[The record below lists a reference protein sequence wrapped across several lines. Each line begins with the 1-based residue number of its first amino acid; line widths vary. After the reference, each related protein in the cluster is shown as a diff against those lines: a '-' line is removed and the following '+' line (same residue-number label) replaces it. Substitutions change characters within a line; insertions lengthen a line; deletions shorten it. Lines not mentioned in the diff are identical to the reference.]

1 MLAGA
6 EVDAPTVVR
15 VQQAQRE
22 GGTTQEHRRQEG
34 EGVST
39 ERKCRERGEPASAVA
54 ESEDER
60 QGDEDF
66 PLPPS
71 HPRSVKEVC
80 LTDGAPTV

>member
-34 EGVST
+34 QGVST
-39 ERKCRERGEPASAVA
+39 PKEKSTKGLIGG
-54 ESEDER
+54 R
-60 QGDEDF
+60 QGDVIF
-66 PLPPS
+66 RSPP
-71 HPRSVKEVC
+71 
-80 LTDGAPTV
+80 PTRGV